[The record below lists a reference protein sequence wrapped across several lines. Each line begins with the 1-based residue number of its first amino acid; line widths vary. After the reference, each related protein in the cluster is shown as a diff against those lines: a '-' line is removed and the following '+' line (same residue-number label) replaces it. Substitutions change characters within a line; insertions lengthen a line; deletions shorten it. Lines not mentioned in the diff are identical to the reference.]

1 MTVTRRH
8 DATLHVSRRDFLTL
22 GAGSFL
28 GVVASWRRATLQG
41 PDSLPGTGPA
51 GRVSDPARAGRPLP
65 PVTAADNDAAIQA
78 IEKQI
83 HCTCGCNLDVYTCRT
98 TDFTCTVSPAMHQRV
113 LALAQQ
119 GQSGQQ
125 IIDQFVRDHGI
136 AILMAPPKRGFNLA
150 GYFVPSL
157 AIVVA
162 AVALTLVLR
171 RWVRAA
177 RPAAPA
183 APLGDA
189 GATPEELARLRRELE
204 RLPS

>member
-8 DATLHVSRRDFLTL
+8 EATLHVSRRDFLTL
-22 GAGSFL
+22 GAGSLL

-51 GRVSDPARAGRPLP
+51 GHLWDPARAGRPLP
-65 PVTAADNDAAIQA
+65 PVTAADNDAGVQA

-113 LALAQQ
+113 IALAQQ
-119 GQSGQQ
+119 GQSGEQ
-125 IIDQFVRDHGI
+125 ILDQFVREHGI

-157 AIVVA
+157 LIVVA
-162 AVALTLVLR
+162 GVALTLVLR
-171 RWVRAA
+171 RWVRAG
-177 RPAAPA
+177 RPAAA
-183 APLGDA
+183 AVPPGDA

>member
-1 MTVTRRH
+1 VTRRY
-8 DATLHVSRRDFLTL
+8 DATWYVGRRDFLVL
-22 GAGSFL
+22 GAGTFL
-28 GVVASWRRATLQG
+28 SVVASWRRATLQS
-41 PDSLPGTGPA
+41 PDSLPGTGPS
-51 GRVSDPARAGRPLP
+51 GRLWDPARAGRPLP
-65 PVTAADNDAAIQA
+65 PVTAADNDAAIQV

-113 LALAQQ
+113 LALAHQ
-119 GQSGQQ
+119 GRSGQQ
-125 IIDQFVRDHGI
+125 ILDQFVRENGI

-150 GYFVPSL
+150 GYFVPSVT
-157 AIVVA
+157 IVVA
-162 AVALTLVLR
+162 GVALTLVLR

-177 RPAAPA
+177 RPAAQPA
-183 APLGDA
+183 PRGDA

>member
-1 MTVTRRH
+1 M
-8 DATLHVSRRDFLTL
+8 
-22 GAGSFL
+22 
-28 GVVASWRRATLQG
+28 
-41 PDSLPGTGPA
+41 
-51 GRVSDPARAGRPLP
+51 P

-119 GQSGQQ
+119 GRSGRE
-125 IIDQFVRDHGI
+125 IIDQFVREHGI

-157 AIVVA
+157 VILVAGVV
-162 AVALTLVLR
+162 LTVVLR

-177 RPAAPA
+177 GPAAEPA
-183 APLGDA
+183 PVTPD
-189 GATPEELARLRRELE
+189 ATPEELARLRRELD

>member
-1 MTVTRRH
+1 MTVDRRH
-8 DATLHVSRRDFLTL
+8 DAQENLRRREFVGLSA
-22 GAGSFL
+22 GALLS
-28 GVVASWRRATLQG
+28 VVASWRRVTPQSQ
-41 PDSLPGTGPA
+41 DSLPGTGPA
-51 GRVSDPARAGRPLP
+51 GKLWDPARAGRPLP

-113 LALAQQ
+113 LTLAQQ
-119 GQSGQQ
+119 GRSGRE
-125 IIDQFVRDHGI
+125 IIDQFVREHGI

-150 GYFVPSL
+150 GYFTPSL
-157 AIVVA
+157 VILVA
-162 AVALTLVLR
+162 GVALTLVLR

-177 RPAAPA
+177 PEAAPMPV
-183 APLGDA
+183 APD
-189 GATPEELARLRRELE
+189 ATPEELARLRRELD

>member
-1 MTVTRRH
+1 M
-8 DATLHVSRRDFLTL
+8 
-22 GAGSFL
+22 
-28 GVVASWRRATLQG
+28 
-41 PDSLPGTGPA
+41 
-51 GRVSDPARAGRPLP
+51 P

-119 GQSGQQ
+119 GRSGRE
-125 IIDQFVRDHGI
+125 IIDQFVREHGI

-157 AIVVA
+157 VILVAGVV
-162 AVALTLVLR
+162 LTVVLR

-177 RPAAPA
+177 GPAAKR
-183 APLGDA
+183 APVAPD
-189 GATPEELARLRRELE
+189 ATPEELARLRRELE

>member
-1 MTVTRRH
+1 M
-8 DATLHVSRRDFLTL
+8 L
-22 GAGSFL
+22 GAGTFL
-28 GVVASWRRATLQG
+28 SVVASWRRTTQQ
-41 PDSLPGTGPA
+41 PDSLPGTGPS
-51 GRVSDPARAGRPLP
+51 GRLWDPARAGRPLP
-65 PVTAADNDAAIQA
+65 PVTAADNDAAIQV

-98 TDFTCTVSPAMHQRV
+98 TDFSCTVSPAMHQRV

-119 GQSGQQ
+119 GRSGQQ
-125 IIDQFVRDHGI
+125 IIDQFVRENGI

-150 GYFVPSL
+150 GYFVPSV

-162 AVALTLVLR
+162 GVALTLVLR

-177 RPAAPA
+177 QPAAMA
-183 APLGDA
+183 APRGDA